1 MYPYTCVHLPPSIF
15 IINISLIDLFFV
27 WYVHNQPEILE
38 NQKEKIKN
46 CLFICIILFVS
57 FFLFLFFFQTVKL
70 VKKIKHTKM
79 CFFSPDCT
87 YGRYYQFR
95 LEDDINHLF
104 ILVEN
109 FLNKY
114 FSLKYDVNCEKH
126 VCKSSTFWISKQDSW
141 FCWYF
146 DIY

>member
-1 MYPYTCVHLPPSIF
+1 MYPYTCVQLPSIF
-15 IINISLIDLFFV
+15 IINISLIDLFFT

-38 NQKEKIKN
+38 NEKEKIKN
-46 CLFICIILFVS
+46 CSYICIILLKKNFFVS
-57 FFLFLFFFQTVKL
+57 FFLSNSEVGEKDQAY
-70 VKKIKHTKM
+70 KM
-79 CFFSPDCT
+79 CFFSSDCT

-95 LEDDINHLF
+95 LEDDINHIF

-114 FSLKYDVNCEKH
+114 FSLKYDVNSEKH

-146 DIY
+146 NIY